1 MRVDGR
7 RLCRGPVLRRVLR
20 RLPCALLALGL
31 TVALVST
38 GVLVTRRAQELAG
51 RGAVE
56 QPGLDAAYAQAPDD
70 PVSGVEPV
78 RPARFAINLT
88 YTSLDAPD
96 DGSAVARV
104 MWDDAWFAAD
114 EDAYNHELAQTSSVL
129 AALAYAESG
138 YYQAR
143 GDHPPYMENALA
155 SLGFGEV
162 STESYRYR
170 SKVVDEVLDLAT
182 GDADGAAYTIA
193 RKRLDS
199 GDGDPARDLILVSAR
214 GSYGSEWLSN
224 LDLSRDEGGD
234 HGGYVRAAREIGA
247 EVVSWAEE
255 SRARGAEV
263 SVLLVGHSRG
273 GAIAN
278 LVAAELDDR
287 RAQAGA
293 AASFGPV
300 YAYTFAAPATTLA
313 LDARSERY
321 GNIFNIA
328 NPSDIMPYLPL
339 SAWGYGRYG
348 VDLDLPSVGRADFDR
363 LDSEMRAVYRA
374 SVGVECAADAADV
387 LIVRVACDDIAAAV
401 GSAEELV
408 TPAGAFTALRLLATH
423 VDPVRVLYSHY
434 PSTYIAWLSVIDE
447 SQMGTGA
454 NRGML

>member
-1 MRVDGR
+1 MDGR
-7 RLCRGPVLRRVLR
+7 RDCRGSVLRRMLR

-31 TVALVST
+31 TATLGSA
-38 GVLVTRRAQELAG
+38 GVLATRRAQELTG

-56 QPGLDAAYAQAPDD
+56 QPGLDAAYAQGSEGSA
-70 PVSGVEPV
+70 SEAEAAH
-78 RPARFAINLT
+78 PARFATNLT
-88 YTSLDAPD
+88 YTSLDAPG

-104 MWDDAWFAAD
+104 TWDDAWFSAD
-114 EDAYNHELAQTSSVL
+114 EGDYNHELAQTSSVL

-143 GDHPPYMENALA
+143 ENHPPYMENALA

-193 RKRLDS
+193 RKRLGS
-199 GDGDPARDLILVSAR
+199 GHDGPARDLILVSAR

-224 LDLSRDEGGD
+224 LDLSRDEAGD

-255 SRARGAEV
+255 SRALGAEV

-278 LVAAELDDR
+278 LVAAELDDL
-287 RAQAGA
+287 RAQAGDA
-293 AASFGPV
+293 APFGPV

-313 LDARSERY
+313 SDARSERY

-328 NPSDIMPYLPL
+328 NPSDIMPYLLL
-339 SAWGYGRYG
+339 SAWGYERYG
-348 VDLDLPSVGRADFDR
+348 VDLELPSAGCADFDR
-363 LDSEMRAVYRA
+363 LEDEMRAVYRE
-374 SVGVECAADAADV
+374 SVGVECSADAADV
-387 LIVRVACDDIAAAV
+387 LIARTVCDNIAAAV

-408 TPAGAFTALRLLATH
+408 TPVGALTTFRLLATH
-423 VDPVRVLYSHY
+423 VDPVRILYSHY
-434 PSTYIAWLSVIDE
+434 PSTYIAWMSVTNE
-447 SQMGTGA
+447 SQLGTGT
-454 NRGML
+454 N

>member
-1 MRVDGR
+1 MDGWRSR
-7 RLCRGPVLRRVLR
+7 RRPVFRRMFR
-20 RLPCALLALGL
+20 RLPCALLTLGL
-31 TVALVST
+31 TAALGST
-38 GVLVTRRAQELAG
+38 GVLVTRHAQELTG

-56 QPGLDAAYAQAPDD
+56 QPGLDAAYAQAADGS
-70 PVSGVEPV
+70 VSKVETAH
-78 RPARFAINLT
+78 PARFATNLT

-96 DGSAVARV
+96 DGSAVVRV
-104 MWDDAWFAAD
+104 TWDDTWFSAD
-114 EDAYNHELAQTSSVL
+114 EGVYNHELAQTSSVL

-143 GDHPPYMENALA
+143 ENHPPYMENALA

-170 SKVVDEVLDLAT
+170 SKVIDEVLDLAT
-182 GDADGAAYTIA
+182 GDADGVAYTIA

-199 GDGDPARDLILVSAR
+199 GNGGPARDLILVSAR

-247 EVVSWAEE
+247 EVISWAEE
-255 SRARGAEV
+255 SKALGAEV

-278 LVAAELDDR
+278 LVGAQLDDC
-287 RAQAGA
+287 RAQTGA
-293 AASFGPV
+293 TAPFGSV

-313 LDARSERY
+313 SDARAERY

-328 NPSDIMPYLPL
+328 NPSDLMPYLPL
-339 SAWGYGRYG
+339 SAWGYERYG
-348 VDLDLPSVGRADFDR
+348 VDLELPSVGQTGFDR
-363 LDSEMRAVYRA
+363 LEDEMRSAYRE

-387 LIVRVACDDIAAAV
+387 LVARAACDNIAAEV

-408 TPAGAFTALRLLATH
+408 TPVGALTAFRLLATN
-423 VDPVRVLYSHY
+423 VDPVRILYSHY
-434 PSTYIAWLSVIDE
+434 PSTYIAWMSAIDE
-447 SQMGTGA
+447 PQMGMGA
-454 NRGML
+454 N

>member
-1 MRVDGR
+1 MDGR
-7 RLCRGPVLRRVLR
+7 RDCRRSVLRRMLR

-31 TVALVST
+31 TATLGSA
-38 GVLVTRRAQELAG
+38 GVLAARRAQELTG

-56 QPGLDAAYAQAPDD
+56 QPSLNAAYAQGSEGPAP
-70 PVSGVEPV
+70 EAETAH
-78 RPARFAINLT
+78 PARFATNLT
-88 YTSLDAPD
+88 YTSLDAPG

-104 MWDDAWFAAD
+104 TWDDAWVSAD
-114 EDAYNHELAQTSSVL
+114 EGDYNHELAQTSSVL
-129 AALAYAESG
+129 AALAYSESG

-143 GDHPPYMENALA
+143 ENHPPYMENALA

-193 RKRLDS
+193 RKRLGS
-199 GDGDPARDLILVSAR
+199 GHDGPARDLILVSAR

-224 LDLSRDEGGD
+224 LDMSRDEAGD

-255 SRARGAEV
+255 SRALGAEV

-278 LVAAELDDR
+278 LVAAELDDL
-287 RAQAGA
+287 RAQAGDA
-293 AASFGPV
+293 APFGPV

-313 LDARSERY
+313 SDARSERY
-321 GNIFNIA
+321 GNIFNTA

-339 SAWGYGRYG
+339 SAWGYERYG
-348 VDLDLPSVGRADFDR
+348 VDLELPSAGCADFDR
-363 LDSEMRAVYRA
+363 LEDEMRAVYRE
-374 SVGVECAADAADV
+374 SVGVECSADAADV
-387 LIVRVACDDIAAAV
+387 LIARTVCDNIAASV

-408 TPAGAFTALRLLATH
+408 TPAGALTTFRLLATH
-423 VDPVRVLYSHY
+423 VDPVRILYSHY
-434 PSTYIAWLSVIDE
+434 PSTYIAWMSVTDE
-447 SQMGTGA
+447 SQLGTGT
-454 NRGML
+454 N

>member
-1 MRVDGR
+1 MAEGR
-7 RLCRGPVLRRVLR
+7 QSGAAMVRRMLRRV
-20 RLPCALLALGL
+20 PCALAVLGL
-31 TVALVST
+31 TGLLTAS
-38 GVLVTRRAQELAG
+38 GVLCARRAQELTG
-51 RGAVE
+51 TGAVE
-56 QPGLDAAYAQAPDD
+56 QPGLASAYAQEADFAPA
-70 PVSGVEPV
+70 SGHGSSPS
-78 RPARFAINLT
+78 RPARFATNLT

-96 DGSAVARV
+96 DGSAVTRV
-104 MWDDAWFAAD
+104 TWDDAWFSAD
-114 EDAYNHELAQTSSVL
+114 EGVYNHELAQASSVL

-143 GDHPPYMENALA
+143 EDHPPYMENALA

-193 RKRLDS
+193 RKRLGS
-199 GDGDPARDLILVSAR
+199 GDGGPARDLILVSAR

-224 LDLSRDEGGD
+224 LDLSRDEDGD

-255 SRARGAEV
+255 SRMRGAEAA
-263 SVLLVGHSRG
+263 VLLVGHSRG

-278 LVAAELDDR
+278 LVASELDDL
-287 RAQAGA
+287 RAQAGDA
-293 AASFGPV
+293 APFGSV

-313 LDARSERY
+313 SDARSERY

-339 SAWGYGRYG
+339 SAWGYERYG
-348 VDLDLPSVGRADFDR
+348 VDLELPSIGCEDFDS
-363 LDSEMRAVYRA
+363 LENEMRAVYRE
-374 SVGVECAADAADV
+374 SVGVECSADAADV
-387 LIVRVACDDIAAAV
+387 LIARAACDNIAAAV

-408 TPAGAFTALRLLATH
+408 TPAGALATFQVLATH
-423 VDPVRVLYSHY
+423 VDPVRILYSHY
-434 PSTYIAWLSVIDE
+434 PSTYIAWMSVTDE
-447 SQMGTGA
+447 SQLGTGT
-454 NRGML
+454 N

>member
-1 MRVDGR
+1 MDGR
-7 RLCRGPVLRRVLR
+7 RDCRRSVLRRMLR

-31 TVALVST
+31 TATLGSV
-38 GVLVTRRAQELAG
+38 GVLATRRAQELTG

-56 QPGLDAAYAQAPDD
+56 QPRLNAAYAQGSEGPAP
-70 PVSGVEPV
+70 EAETAH
-78 RPARFAINLT
+78 PARFATNLT

-104 MWDDAWFAAD
+104 TWDDAWFSAD
-114 EDAYNHELAQTSSVL
+114 EGDYNHELAQTSSVL
-129 AALAYAESG
+129 AALAYSESG

-143 GDHPPYMENALA
+143 ENHPPYMENALA

-193 RKRLDS
+193 RKRLGS
-199 GDGDPARDLILVSAR
+199 GHDGPARDLILVSAR

-224 LDLSRDEGGD
+224 LDMSRDEAGD

-255 SRARGAEV
+255 SRALGAEV

-278 LVAAELDDR
+278 LVAAELDDL
-287 RAQAGA
+287 RAQAGD

-313 LDARSERY
+313 SDARSERTATSS
-321 GNIFNIA
+321 IS
-328 NPSDIMPYLPL
+328 PTLRTSCPTC
-339 SAWGYGRYG
+339 RYRPG
-348 VDLDLPSVGRADFDR
+348 DTSVT
-363 LDSEMRAVYRA
+363 A
-374 SVGVECAADAADV
+374 S
-387 LIVRVACDDIAAAV
+387 I
-401 GSAEELV
+401 SS
-408 TPAGAFTALRLLATH
+408 F
-423 VDPVRVLYSHY
+423 RVLAVRIL
-434 PSTYIAWLSVIDE
+434 IASRTRCAPCIASRLGWNVPPMPPTCSLPARSA
-447 SQMGTGA
+447 TTLP
-454 NRGML
+454 RR

>member
-1 MRVDGR
+1 MDGR
-7 RLCRGPVLRRVLR
+7 RDCRRSVLRRMLR

-31 TVALVST
+31 TATLGSA
-38 GVLVTRRAQELAG
+38 GVLATRRTQELTG

-56 QPGLDAAYAQAPDD
+56 QPRLNAAYAQGSEGPAP
-70 PVSGVEPV
+70 EAETAH
-78 RPARFAINLT
+78 PARFATNLT

-104 MWDDAWFAAD
+104 TWDDAWFSAD
-114 EDAYNHELAQTSSVL
+114 EGDYNHELAQTSSVL
-129 AALAYAESG
+129 AALAYSESG

-143 GDHPPYMENALA
+143 ENHPPYMENALA

-193 RKRLDS
+193 RKRLGS
-199 GDGDPARDLILVSAR
+199 GHDDPARDLILVSAR

-224 LDLSRDEGGD
+224 LDLSRDEAGD

-247 EVVSWAEE
+247 EVVSWVEE
-255 SRARGAEV
+255 SRALGAEV

-278 LVAAELDDR
+278 LVAAELDDL
-287 RAQAGA
+287 RARAGDA
-293 AASFGPV
+293 APFGPV

-313 LDARSERY
+313 SDARSERY
-321 GNIFNIA
+321 G
-328 NPSDIMPYLPL
+328 
-339 SAWGYGRYG
+339 
-348 VDLDLPSVGRADFDR
+348 VDLELPSAGCADFDR
-363 LDSEMRAVYRA
+363 LEDEMRAVYRE
-374 SVGVECAADAADV
+374 SVGVECSADAADV
-387 LIVRVACDDIAAAV
+387 LIARTVCDNIAAAV

-408 TPAGAFTALRLLATH
+408 TPVGALTTFRLLATH
-423 VDPVRVLYSHY
+423 VDPVRILYSHY
-434 PSTYIAWLSVIDE
+434 PSTYIAWMSVTDE
-447 SQMGTGA
+447 SQLGTGT
-454 NRGML
+454 N